1 MNEIN
6 HDDVET
12 FIELRGVYDGWSIA
26 KMKDGSYINRWP
38 EEDRRFKQTERVAK
52 WLARVDEI
60 HSKGEELV
68 QFV

>member
-26 KMKDGSYINRWP
+26 KMKDGSLINRW
-38 EEDRRFKQTERVAK
+38 
-52 WLARVDEI
+52 DESDHRYKRTQRTLEWMKMVEKNEKPI
-60 HSKGEELV
+60 
-68 QFV
+68 